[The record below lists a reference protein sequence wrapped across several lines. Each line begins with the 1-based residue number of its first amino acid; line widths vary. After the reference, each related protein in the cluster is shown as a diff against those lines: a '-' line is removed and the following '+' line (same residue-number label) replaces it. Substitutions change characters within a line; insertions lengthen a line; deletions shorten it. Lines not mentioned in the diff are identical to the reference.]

1 MAEKVTYDVE
11 IKSNIDKVAKDV
23 DKVNKNLE
31 ETKDVVKDVSK
42 STKNAEGGI
51 KALVGGFKGMGLAIK
66 ALGIGLLLEAF
77 NIFKDVLSKNQKVV
91 DIFNTAIEA
100 LSIVFND
107 LVGFIFDKFPDV
119 IKFFK
124 DVFENPLEYLKK
136 FGQLIKEN
144 LIERFNSLLDTMGYL
159 STAFKELF
167 AGNFAAAL
175 DSVKKAGK
183 ESVDVLTGVNDSV
196 DRGKEMLDKVADAAT
211 KYGKKVLKAADAI
224 VKLRNES
231 QIAAAQQAKLVEQYD
246 REAEKLRQIRDNDLL
261 SIEDRIKANNDL
273 KDTLDKQEAAMLA
286 QADAQISAARA
297 EAQRNNSTENRI
309 ALINAEANK
318 LGVLAQIEGLRS
330 EQEANR
336 VALAKEAIDLDKARV
351 EGINEI
357 AVAESNAAAELIK
370 SDEAKFNAQIKNLE
384 NEKKI
389 QLERLKNNI
398 NTYKLGTQARVDA
411 EKEYNAKSQ
420 ELDAAIRAKK
430 DELATYQFNRD
441 QQLRQD
447 VINSETEAFSMRLYA
462 LQKYNEEAQKS
473 TQISED
479 EKRKIQKETLA
490 QEKALQTQR
499 ISMVANTLGNIS
511 SLFEASSTEGKA
523 FAIAQALINTYQGIT
538 AELATKTATPFEFG
552 LKLANIATTAAIG
565 FKSVQNILSTQPSE
579 SGGGGDISTGAAPA
593 AAAPQFNVVGTN
605 GINQIAQTID
615 KQANTPVK
623 AYVVSKDV
631 TTAQSLDRNIVNAAS
646 M

>member
-31 ETKDVVKDVSK
+31 ETKDVVKDVAK

-51 KALVGGFKGMGLAIK
+51 KALAGGFKGMGLAIK

-107 LVGFIFDKFPDV
+107 LVGFIFDKFPTV
-119 IKFFK
+119 VKFFK

-144 LIERFNSLLDTMGYL
+144 LIERFNSLLDTLGYL

-167 AGNFAAAL
+167 SGNFAAAL

-183 ESVDVLTGVNDSV
+183 ESVDVLTGVDNSFEK
-196 DRGKEMLDKVADAAT
+196 GKKTLEEVAKAAT
-211 KYGKKVLKAADAI
+211 KYGEKVLKAAAAN
-224 VKLRNES
+224 VALKNS
-231 QIAAAQQAKLVEQYD
+231 AQIAAAQQAQLVEKYD
-246 REAEKLRQIRDNDLL
+246 RQAEKLRQIRDNDLL
-261 SIEDRIKANNDL
+261 SIADRQKANNEL
-273 KDTLDKQEAAMLA
+273 LDTLNEQEKAMRAAAAAQVAAA
-286 QADAQISAARA
+286 QADLAT
-297 EAQRNNSTENRI
+297 NNSIENQV
-309 ALINAEANK
+309 ALINARTNA
-318 LGVLAQIEGLRS
+318 LGVEAQIEGLRS

-336 VALAKEAIDLDKARV
+336 VALAKEAIDLDKSRI
-351 EGINEI
+351 EGINEVAI
-357 AVAESNAAAELIK
+357 AEANAAAELIK
-370 SDEAKFNAQIKNLE
+370 SEEAKFNAQLENLE
-384 NEKKI
+384 KEKKI

-398 NTYKLGTQARVDA
+398 NTYALGTQARIDA

-420 ELDAAIRAKK
+420 ELDAAIRAKR
-430 DELATYQFNRD
+430 DELATYQYNRD

-447 VINSETEAFSMRLYA
+447 VINSEAEAFSTRLYA

-479 EKRKIQKETLA
+479 EKRKIQKETLM
-490 QEKALQTQR
+490 QEKALQAQR

-552 LKLANIATTAAIG
+552 LKLANIATTAALG
-565 FKSVQNILSTQPSE
+565 FKAVQNIVNTQPSE
-579 SGGGGDISTGAAPA
+579 SGGGGDVNTGAAPA
-593 AAAPQFNVVGTN
+593 SAAPQFNVVGTN
-605 GINQIAQTID
+605 GVNQIAQTIN

-631 TTAQSLDRNIVNAAS
+631 TTAQSLDRNIVSAAS

>member
-1 MAEKVTYDVE
+1 MAEKVTYDIE
-11 IKSNIDKVAKDV
+11 IKSNIDKIAKDV
-23 DKVNKNLE
+23 DKVNENLE
-31 ETKDVVKDVSK
+31 ETKDVVKDVAK

-51 KALVGGFKGMGLAIK
+51 KSLASGFKGMGLAIK

-91 DIFNTAIEA
+91 DIFNTALEA

-107 LVGFIFDKFPDV
+107 LVGFIFDKFPTV

-144 LIERFNSLLDTMGYL
+144 LIERFNSLLDTLGYL

-167 AGNFAAAL
+167 SGNFAAAL

-183 ESVDVLTGVNDSV
+183 ESVDVITGVNNSV
-196 DRGKEMLDKVADAAT
+196 DKGKEVLDKVADAAT
-211 KYGKKVLKAADAI
+211 KYGKKVLKAAEAI

-261 SIEDRIKANNDL
+261 SIKDRQKANDDL
-273 KDTLDKQEAAMLA
+273 KDTLDKQEAAMKA
-286 QADAQISAARA
+286 QAAAQTAAARA
-297 EAQRNNSTENRI
+297 EKARNNSTENRV
-309 ALINAEANK
+309 ALINAEANE

-336 VALAKEAIDLDKARV
+336 VALAKEAIDLDKSRV

-357 AVAESNAAAELIK
+357 AVAEANAAAELIK
-370 SDEAKFNAQIKNLE
+370 SEEAKFNAQLENLE
-384 NEKKI
+384 KEKKI

-398 NTYKLGTQARVDA
+398 NTYALGTQARIDA

-420 ELDAAIRAKK
+420 ELDAAIRAKR
-430 DELATYQFNRD
+430 DELATYQYNRD

-447 VINSETEAFSMRLYA
+447 VINSEAEAFSTRLYA

-479 EKRKIQKETLA
+479 EKRKIQKETLM
-490 QEKALQTQR
+490 QEKALQAQR

-552 LKLANIATTAAIG
+552 LKLANIATTAALG
-565 FKSVQNILSTQPSE
+565 FKAVQNIVNTQPSE
-579 SGGGGDISTGAAPA
+579 SGGGADVSTGAAPA
-593 AAAPQFNVVGTN
+593 SAAPQFNVVGTN
-605 GINQIAQTID
+605 GVNQIAQTIN

-631 TTAQSLDRNIVNAAS
+631 TTAQSLDRNIVSAAS